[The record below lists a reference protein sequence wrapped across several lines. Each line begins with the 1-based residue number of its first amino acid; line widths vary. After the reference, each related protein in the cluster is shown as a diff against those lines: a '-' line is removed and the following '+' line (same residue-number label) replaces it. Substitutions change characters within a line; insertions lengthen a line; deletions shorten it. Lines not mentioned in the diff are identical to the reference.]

1 MFKYQLSSELA
12 LQASYEGFMDILKS
26 VAKKVSD
33 NFAGTLKKITDVT
46 ARGIEIVQ
54 TTRWNMVLGSENPV
68 CNETLH
74 ILTFTQGKTILED
87 ILPEIVNT
95 AKTIVLVHNKTK
107 PISDLPDQS
116 TIDKIREKMTS
127 CMDYSRCEGMSF
139 GPNYSG
145 NAGCNWTNSNTKWFV
160 DQWLRLAKTGLPQ
173 DFIKITDDS
182 NNTDT
187 SPEVVKSVGMAKA
200 FTKAYGKC
208 ISECAKTILRLA
220 DTCGSRDEYETE

>member
-12 LQASYEGFMDILKS
+12 LQASYEGFMDVLKS

-33 NFAGTLKKITDVT
+33 SFAGTLKKITDVT
-46 ARGIEIVQ
+46 AKGIECVQ
-54 TTRWNMVLGSENPV
+54 TTRWNMVLGLSNPI
-68 CNETLH
+68 CNETLQ
-74 ILTFTQGKTILED
+74 ILTFAQGKVILEN

-95 AKTIVLVHNKTK
+95 AKTIVLVYNKTK

-116 TIDKIREKMTS
+116 VIEKIKEQMMTN
-127 CMDYSRCEGMSF
+127 MDYSRCDGMSF
-139 GPNYSG
+139 GPGYSG
-145 NAGCNWTNSNTKWFV
+145 NSGCNWTTTNTKWFV

-182 NNTDT
+182 NNQDT

-208 ISECAKTILRLA
+208 IAECAKTILKLA
-220 DTCGSRDEYETE
+220 DTCGSREEEE